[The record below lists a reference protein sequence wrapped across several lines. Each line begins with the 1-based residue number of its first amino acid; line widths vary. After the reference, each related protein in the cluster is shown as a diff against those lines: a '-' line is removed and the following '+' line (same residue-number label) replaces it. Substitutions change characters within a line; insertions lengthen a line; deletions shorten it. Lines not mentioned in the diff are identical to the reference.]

1 MNRILTIILLL
12 FTFQQSLAQQTQT
25 DQLDSTLYK
34 MVRGTKQLIRA
45 RAKAINY
52 SEMVMSGWPDRV
64 RVQGVMGSIP
74 VDSIG
79 LQYRMDSIKSISID
93 FDIPFAIGGSQAL
106 FGDISLCKKGDME
119 TIPEW
124 SEYGPYV
131 APKKPDE
138 ASDVLYKMVR
148 GIQALILQRAR
159 DGGYPEEK
167 IRHLSDKV
175 FFLATG
181 ESLSIDQL
189 VHYDIWDFRLIYI
202 SFEPISYLKGPQSPY
217 GFITLLRKDEIHNP
231 ALKEILNVR
240 HVKGKEK

>member
-1 MNRILTIILLL
+1 MNRILTIVLLL

-45 RAKAINY
+45 RAKAINF
-52 SEMVMSGWPDRV
+52 SEMIMSGWPDRV
-64 RVQGVMGSIP
+64 RIQGVMGSVP

-93 FDIPFAIGGSQAL
+93 FDMAHATVGGINAD
-106 FGDISLCKKGDME
+106 FGDIMLCRKGDRKI
-119 TIPEW
+119 IPRGW
-124 SEYGPYV
+124 STYV
-131 APKKPDE
+131 ERKKTDE

-148 GIQALILQRAR
+148 GIQALIQQRAR
-159 DGGYPEEK
+159 DAGYPEEK
-167 IRHLSDKV
+167 VKNLSDEV

-202 SFEPISYLKGPQSPY
+202 SFEPIAHLRGSQSPY
-217 GFITLLRKDEIHNP
+217 GFITLLRKEEIHNP
-231 ALKEILNVR
+231 ALKEILNVQY
-240 HVKGKEK
+240 VKGKEK